1 MGGMTL
7 VAAAMA
13 DNSVQAIAALA
24 AWADRSGSV
33 RWENLEPRHRE
44 NPEPLK
50 LRREGSGLPS

>member
-24 AWADRSGSV
+24 AWADRPASV

-44 NPEPLK
+44 NPPLK